1 MQTRGS
7 LDARQMAVSS
17 LFWKFVHFEVGGMF
31 SKKKKKKNKE
41 KSASLFQTSLDF

>member
-7 LDARQMAVSS
+7 LDAGQMAVSS

-31 SKKKKKKNKE
+31 SGRKKE
-41 KSASLFQTSLDF
+41 KSASLFQGSLDF